1 MNMFTMVPYRRY
13 LTKPVR
19 PFESFFNDS
28 FFRNFLNGT
37 EGLLTNSFRVDVRD
51 TDDAYVIEAEM
62 PGLKEEQIKLEV
74 DDGML
79 TISADFQNEIKQE
92 DSDKLYCERRSGHM
106 ERSFN
111 LENIDADNISAKYK
125 DGILYVNLPKEKPV
139 EKTARRIPVLV
150 ESQENKEQA

>member
-1 MNMFTMVPYRRY
+1 MVPYRRY
-13 LTKPVR
+13 LSKPAR
-19 PFESFFNDS
+19 PFESFFNDP
-28 FFRNFLNGT
+28 FFRNFFNGA
-37 EGLLTNSFRVDVRD
+37 EGMLTNSFRVDVRD

-79 TISADFQNEIKQE
+79 TISSDFQSEVKQE
-92 DSDKLYCERRSGHM
+92 DTGKLYCERRSGHM

-111 LENIDADNISAKYK
+111 LENIDVENISAKYK

-139 EKTARRIPVLV
+139 EKTARRIPVLI
-150 ESQENKEQA
+150 EAQEQKE